1 MSVHVQV
8 HLHIHEWWH
17 CPDPGH
23 HRVRLFVR
31 ARPAQALPNLCKEGA
46 AERERG
52 AEFNRMLHCDAISHV
67 EWSCSNLWVVIIQ
80 HHKPTSPLI
89 VFRLFVHQPHN
100 SQIYLIPLIH
110 HQPWRLKTSLSII
123 LLGKNKGKVES
134 ECEQYCCPAHFQV
147 SWGLA

>member
-1 MSVHVQV
+1 MSVHVQA

-31 ARPAQALPNLCKEGA
+31 ARPAELCRIFARKGQLSGNVGQNLTECYTVTPSARLNGTA
-46 AERERG
+46 ATFESSSSYIK
-52 AEFNRMLHCDAISHV
+52 NLHHFSK
-67 EWSCSNLWVVIIQ
+67 CSL
-80 HHKPTSPLI
+80 
-89 VFRLFVHQPHN
+89 VHQPHN

-110 HQPWRLKTSLSII
+110 HQPWRLKTSLNIMII
-123 LLGKNKGKVES
+123 GKNKGKVES